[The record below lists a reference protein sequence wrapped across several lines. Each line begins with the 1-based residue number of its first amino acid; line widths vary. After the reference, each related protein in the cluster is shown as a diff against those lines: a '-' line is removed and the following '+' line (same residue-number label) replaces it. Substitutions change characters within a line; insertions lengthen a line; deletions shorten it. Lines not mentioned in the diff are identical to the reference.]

1 MANDARRSRTP
12 RRLALPSL
20 GVLLV
25 AGLAATVVLGAPQPA
40 SAYPSWSEVQAAKGN
55 AAATKTRVDQITS
68 ALSGLETEA
77 AARSSEALKAD
88 AASTDAETR
97 LQAATEQARALDQQ
111 LAAEKKKAG
120 EAHEQAGQLAAH
132 LYRIGNSTSLD
143 GQLFSGRDASGTLY
157 KLGALSQLTAQW
169 QTVLDDAT
177 VASHAVSSLS
187 AQAGVAARERDR
199 LAVKA
204 QTTLAAATAAQRA
217 ADQEVATA
225 TTHQQ
230 TLYAQLA
237 SLNNTSAT
245 LEAKYRQGEAAKA
258 AYEAQQKAAAAEHA
272 RLVAANEAAH
282 RPKPVAAPAPVP
294 GSGSSAGSGS
304 SGSGSSGSGSS
315 GSGSS
320 AGSAPVSTGGS
331 LGSGVVDDPAGAQA
345 YASSVLGS
353 YGWSSSQMSCLV
365 LLWNQESGWRTS
377 ALNPSS
383 DAYGIP
389 QALPADKLASA
400 GLDWQTSYRTQIN
413 WGLGYIRAVYSS
425 PCGAWAHEVAHNWY

>member
-1 MANDARRSRTP
+1 MAYDARRSRTP

-20 GVLLV
+20 GVLLA
-25 AGLAATVVLGAPQPA
+25 AGLAATVVLGAPQSA

-55 AAATKTRVDQITS
+55 AAATKTRVEQITS
-68 ALSGLETEA
+68 ALDGLETQA

-88 AASTDAETR
+88 AANTDAETR
-97 LQAATEQARALDQQ
+97 LQAATGQAHALDQQ
-111 LAAEKKKAG
+111 LAAEKKKAA

-177 VASHAVSSLS
+177 VASHAVSSLG

-199 LAVKA
+199 LAVRA
-204 QTTLAAATAAQRA
+204 TATLAAATSAQRA
-217 ADQEVATA
+217 ADQEVASA

-245 LEAKYRQGEAAKA
+245 LEAQYRQGEAAKA

-272 RLVAANEAAH
+272 KLVAANEAAH
-282 RPKPVAAPAPVP
+282 EPKPVAVPAPVP
-294 GSGSSAGSGS
+294 ATGSGSSSSGSSSSGGSGS
-304 SGSGSSGSGSS
+304 SS
-315 GSGSS
+315 
-320 AGSAPVSTGGS
+320 GSAPVSTGGS

-377 ALNPSS
+377 ALNASS

-389 QALPADKLASA
+389 QALPADKLSSA